1 MANTFV
7 DYNVST
13 STTNFDITFEYLQ
26 DSHIV
31 VEIDGVVQATSAYS
45 IVTGSPPQVQ
55 MNSAVTSGAVRIRRD
70 SDANSDAPYVD
81 FVNGSVLTETDLDK
95 AYRHNLYLNE
105 EIGNLNEQSLQKKV
119 GDDTKWDAQSQP
131 IVNITDPNLVQ
142 SAATKNYVDTQIS
155 NQITGSSTE
164 SSVYS
169 FTGNG
174 SSTAFTFSPAIS
186 LGSDT
191 MYEVAIDGVLQTPTT
206 AYAID
211 ADANTIT
218 FTSAPPSSASIVV
231 VQRGYAVPVATGS
244 SYTHPNHTGDVTS
257 AGDGATTIADNAV
270 TSSKIIDNAVITAK
284 VADNAVTTSKVS
296 DNNISTNKLAD
307 NAVTSAKIAADAVT
321 SSEIANN
328 AVTTNKIADANVTA
342 TKVGFPTA
350 IAHARFFGSVGT
362 GTLDQEIASNTV
374 TWVYGFSA
382 IISTATTGLYT
393 LTFSSARASGDSYT
407 VVLGREFTSPS
418 SDFVVVKNR
427 TANSFDL
434 HCSHTTS
441 LSTVGLNVVVIG

>member
-1 MANTFV
+1 
-7 DYNVST
+7 
-13 STTNFDITFEYLQ
+13 
-26 DSHIV
+26 
-31 VEIDGVVQATSAYS
+31 
-45 IVTGSPPQVQ
+45 

-270 TSSKIIDNAVITAK
+270 TS
-284 VADNAVTTSKVS
+284 
-296 DNNISTNKLAD
+296 
-307 NAVTSAKIAADAVT
+307 AKIAANDNVFLVDGASTQKQVV
-321 SSEIANN
+321 INN
-328 AVTTNKIADANVTA
+328 AVADV
-342 TKVGFPTA
+342 
-350 IAHARFFGSVGT
+350 
-362 GTLDQEIASNTV
+362 
-374 TWVYGFSA
+374 
-382 IISTATTGLYT
+382 
-393 LTFSSARASGDSYT
+393 
-407 VVLGREFTSPS
+407 
-418 SDFVVVKNR
+418 DFVVKSSGNGNLII
-427 TANSFDL
+427 TDGANN
-434 HCSHTTS
+434 
-441 LSTVGLNVVVIG
+441 TVGIGTLGTTGISCTAGSLASGFLILYNADTSTQYEGGQVNIHKAGINTPSASGGTTDSFIIDTYKTNTGGNYGLSNDVNLLRIVGTSAQGGSAEKSIIIDENANLISSGTVKATQLNINPPVYADDSAAGTGGLVAGDVYKTSAGELRIKL